1 MGSLST
7 RLHRR
12 LVFLATLA
20 VLPAIAVMTYDQTI
34 DRRDARARTLDADLG
49 LTRFAAGQQASIFN
63 GADRLLQTLAQFPGL
78 GNDVE
83 GCNALLMAMLRGH
96 PGYINLSFINPDGT
110 IVCSSNPDSLGLWL
124 GDRAWFQRVMRDAT
138 TIAGEFEIGRTTG
151 AQNIVVA
158 RPLFGSTGAIERVVG
173 GAIELGQLSR
183 LASTVTLPAG
193 GTLTLFDRSLTI
205 LARYPDSARWVGQRV
220 PLEALPLPAS
230 PGSVQT
236 RQAVGIDGVR
246 RQYVTVPVETG
257 FDTGLYVTVGS
268 DPAVTFA
275 AADRLRRQQFA
286 LVGLVGLIAI
296 GIGVVGGHMYVL
308 RPVAALAGVTKRI
321 ADGDFSARA
330 DLTAGALGFSELG
343 EAVNSMAGALETR
356 QRDREKFEEQLQAS
370 EARYRLLFE
379 QNPQPMWVY
388 DTATMQFLEVND
400 AAIAKYGYSRDE
412 FLAMRLPDIRPA
424 DEVSRLV
431 ESVADAPAGLSGTS
445 QWRHRLKSG
454 RVIDV
459 EIISHAVTFR
469 GKAARLVLSHDTT
482 ERLRIERQLRET
494 EERMRFALHAS
505 QVGVW
510 EVNLQ
515 TNGTYWSET
524 CEALHGLAP
533 GAFAGTLD
541 AFLDRIHPDDRP
553 AVYEGMN
560 SAIRDRREAELEY
573 RTVWPDGTER
583 QIASTGRFSYD
594 ETGAPIRG
602 AGVATDITERR
613 MLEDQYRH
621 SQKMEAVGQL
631 AGGIAHDFNNMLT
644 AIIGN
649 AEFVN
654 EALPEGDPRRA
665 DVEEIERAAH
675 RAADLTHQLLAFSRK
690 QMLAPRVLH
699 LGDIISQVSPMLRR
713 LIGEAID
720 LKTVVGDRQ
729 RVKADAGQIEQVLVN
744 LAVNAR
750 DAMSSGGRLTIE
762 TSDVVLDEAYAR
774 EHPTVRPGPH
784 VMLAVSDTGH
794 GMDAATQKRVFEPFF
809 TTKPNG
815 QGTGLG
821 LATVYGI
828 VKQSGGYIWLYSEVG
843 RGTTFKVYLPQTDEI
858 EAAMQPGGADPRKL
872 RGDER
877 ILLIEDEDVVRE
889 FAYKVLCRYGYV
901 VYSVLNCTQALAFAA
916 AHHGTIDIVL
926 SDVVLPDMSGPQ
938 AVSQL
943 QQRHPESKVLFMSG
957 YTDNAAVHHGV
968 LDAEMPFLQKPF
980 SGETLVQRV
989 RDVLDGQVM

>member
-12 LVFLATLA
+12 LVLLATLA

-34 DRRDARARTLDADLG
+34 DRRDAHARALDADLS
-49 LTRFAAGQQASIFN
+49 LTRLAAAEQASIFN

-78 GNDVE
+78 ENDTQ
-83 GCNALLMAMLRGH
+83 GCNALLMAVLRGH
-96 PGYINLSFINPDGT
+96 PGYVNLSFINPAGT
-110 IVCSSNPDSLGLWL
+110 IVCSSNPDSMGRWF
-124 GDRAWFQRVMRDAT
+124 GDRAWFQRVMREAT
-138 TIAGEFEIGRTTG
+138 TIAGELEIGRTTG
-151 AQNIVVA
+151 APNIVVA
-158 RPLFGSTGAIERVVG
+158 RPLLGSTGAIERVLG

-183 LASTVTLPAG
+183 LASTVRLPPG

-220 PLEALPLPAS
+220 PLEALPLPVS

-286 LVGLVGLIAI
+286 LVGLVALIAI
-296 GIGVVGGHMYVL
+296 GIAVVGGHVYVL
-308 RPVAALAGVTKRI
+308 RPVASLAGVTKRI
-321 ADGDFSARA
+321 ADGDFSVRA

-356 QRDREKFEEQLQAS
+356 QRDREKFDEQLQAS

-388 DTATMQFLEVND
+388 DASTMQFLEVND
-400 AAIAKYGYSRDE
+400 AAVVKYGYSRDE

-424 DEVSRLV
+424 DDVARLV
-431 ESVADAPAGLSGTS
+431 ESVADAPNGLSTTG
-445 QWRHRLKSG
+445 QWRHRLRSG
-454 RVIDV
+454 QVIDV
-459 EIISHAVTFR
+459 EIISHAIMFKGR
-469 GKAARLVLSHDTT
+469 SARLVLAHDTT

-510 EVNLQ
+510 EVNFQ
-515 TNGTYWSET
+515 TNATYWSET

-533 GAFAGTLD
+533 GEFAGTFD

-553 AVYEGMN
+553 AVHEGIDL
-560 SAIRDRREAELEY
+560 AVRERREAELEY

-583 QIASTGRFSYD
+583 QIASTGRFSCD
-594 ETGAPIRG
+594 ETGARIRG
-602 AGVATDITERR
+602 AGVAIDITDRR
-613 MLEDQYRH
+613 TLEDQYRH

-649 AEFVN
+649 AEFVL
-654 EALPEGDPRRA
+654 EELPEGDPRRA
-665 DVEEIERAAH
+665 DVEEIERAGH

-699 LGDIISQVSPMLRR
+699 LGDIVSQVSPMLRR

-750 DAMSSGGRLTIE
+750 DAMSGGGRLTIE

-794 GMDAATQKRVFEPFF
+794 GMDAATQKHVFEPFF
-809 TTKPNG
+809 TTKPTG
-815 QGTGLG
+815 KGTGLG

-828 VKQSGGYIWLYSEVG
+828 VKQSGGYIWLYSEVS

-858 EAAMQPGGADPRKL
+858 AAAAQPGSVDQRTL

-877 ILLIEDEDVVRE
+877 ILLIEDEDAVRE

-938 AVSQL
+938 AVCQL

-980 SGETLVQRV
+980 SGEALVQRV